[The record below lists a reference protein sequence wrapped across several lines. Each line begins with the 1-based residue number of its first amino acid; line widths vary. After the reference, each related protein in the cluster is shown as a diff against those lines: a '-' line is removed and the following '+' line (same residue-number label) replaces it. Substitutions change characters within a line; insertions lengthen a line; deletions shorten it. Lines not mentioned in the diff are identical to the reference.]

1 MGTLFYDRSA
11 TFMIDDRTLLHLQ
24 VVIVDKLR
32 RKESFAFELGD
43 GDRTTT
49 VWINEQVPI
58 EFRYD
63 GNRRAMLNPFW
74 LDLMAEQAALNGLLL
89 IPPEPPMP
97 EA

>member
-11 TFMIDDRTLLHLQ
+11 RFFVDDRTLLHLQ

-32 RKESFAFELGD
+32 RKESFAFEVVD
-43 GDRTTT
+43 GDRTAT
-49 VWINEQVPI
+49 VWINERI
-58 EFRYD
+58 ALEFRYD

-74 LDLMAEQAALNGLLL
+74 LDVMAEQTALYGRLV